1 MHTKAHSVQI
11 ESVNE
16 MAIEIRELVIRAV
29 VTDGG
34 SESEKLE
41 RALVHMK
48 QEILEA
54 CRERLQE
61 LVRRVYE
68 R

>member
-1 MHTKAHSVQI
+1 MP
-11 ESVNE
+11 
-16 MAIEIRELVIRAV
+16 IEIRELVIRAV
-29 VTDGG
+29 VTDST
-34 SESEKLE
+34 SEAKKMEN
-41 RALVHMK
+41 ALAQMK

-61 LVRRVYE
+61 LVRRVHE

>member
-1 MHTKAHSVQI
+1 
-11 ESVNE
+11 
-16 MAIEIRELVIRAV
+16 MAIEIRELVIKAV
-29 VTDGG
+29 VTDASAEG
-34 SESEKLE
+34 EKLE
-41 RALVHMK
+41 RALAHMK

-61 LVRRVYE
+61 LVRRVHE

>member
-1 MHTKAHSVQI
+1 
-11 ESVNE
+11 

-29 VTDGG
+29 VTDSG

>member
-1 MHTKAHSVQI
+1 
-11 ESVNE
+11 

-29 VTDGG
+29 VTEGN
-34 SESEKLE
+34 SETEKTE
-41 RALVHMK
+41 RALMRMK
-48 QEILEA
+48 HEILEA

>member
-1 MHTKAHSVQI
+1 
-11 ESVNE
+11 

-29 VTDGG
+29 VSDPAA
-34 SESEKLE
+34 EAEKLE
-41 RALVHMK
+41 RALAHMK

-54 CRERLQE
+54 CQERLRE
-61 LVRRVYE
+61 LARRVYE